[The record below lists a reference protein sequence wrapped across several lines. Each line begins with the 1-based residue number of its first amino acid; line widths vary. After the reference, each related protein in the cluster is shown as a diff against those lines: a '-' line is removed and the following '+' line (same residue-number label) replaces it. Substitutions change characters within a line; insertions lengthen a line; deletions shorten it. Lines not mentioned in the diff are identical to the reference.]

1 MKKSKILRLFLTFI
15 CLIAISLVGNNVYGY
30 QLKYKAFY
38 NNEESKTKGYVVLRT
53 MGNTYGSGGN
63 VNGSGY
69 LANDN
74 MNSFSEIENASK
86 NMYGISFERYYQT
99 YGIVLHNDYLSNY
112 PNDPSKAEYKMGY
125 DYGDVDLSDSKRGL
139 RSGISN
145 SIGYVSNKNTSSV
158 TKVYN
163 SLDGDTFKVYKTW
176 YVYANGIS
184 GQKVTITDWL
194 LSENWLK
201 EKLNNNKNLF
211 KTSSDG
217 GKYTYVSLS
226 AYTAGPS
233 SELIDKYG
241 SDNADKAYKNQPGDY
256 FNMDTSY
263 NALRV
268 VYNYD
273 YWEANKGLA
282 NGKSKKSDTDSL
294 ANVGQTIM
302 NLYDNELVLP
312 KNLTSNH
319 KVYVR
324 HVDKNGNI
332 LDSNDAEI
340 LISNGNKSV
349 KNNMTIPDGDKAKG
363 IFSEYYEIN
372 SGETLDVSRLLNL
385 VKDGEYYELEGVKT
399 STANTYDDALKNEKN
414 AREQNLDK
422 VSVSAGD
429 NSQVTVITFRYNK
442 KSANPEPDPKG
453 GVDTLEAGNTGED
466 CQMSYTPTNSNIKP
480 YLVANKVKFLNLKYE
495 YVIENNEVKYN
506 SIIFNVN
513 KLVSGN
519 FGDNDDVKYK
529 DNVGK
534 IFGNSE
540 DKETLLDGNS
550 PQTFTVSND
559 IDEDLNDIRRV
570 GTLPT
575 SSELKK
581 IADKKTNKDDSST
594 YYKVPSNRYNGLRIP
609 KITANYQE
617 YNILNSNTGEVE
629 STDVNNTVKVLVY
642 NPIKVGEISVKS
654 EGVVDHSTGEKNNTV
669 IQKNANFELN
679 IGEVSG
685 EPYVGHTYN
694 EYLDKYYLIFD
705 ISIIKTDKTDY
716 ANLYQ
721 VSGNELRTI
730 NVGNNGE
737 IPRGTIIEL
746 KKEQKTFY
754 GKAGQTN
761 TSDKISQNAS
771 QITLIG
777 SSNNMPSDWLKSYV
791 LRYEKNNLLN
801 SEMVKNYISN
811 ETNSTYK
818 LGTDINGSS
827 TNVKLDYCD
836 GNIDY
841 TKYKVHDSLAYDGKD
856 MYGDAYYFAKSTTSI
871 TNIGRIYD
879 FKITDCSDIDYKK
892 VFRITTGNK
901 VNFLTGVEYFSGIK
915 KFSIFSS
922 DVNTLEDREEVKSV
936 SSSSKTILPLG
947 PYKNTDASYVNAPKM
962 GYRVSFDLKTSG
974 YYNYTTDAK
983 NSKREI
989 KITPSYYYISKD
1001 GQTYKSNIDLYYKNS
1016 DGKYVKFVGSDY
1028 TIYFKPKDGYR
1039 TKSNS
1044 VITSQNKF
1052 MSEQLEPLKI
1062 GSSEGFTLDYKMMN
1076 TSNDNFIQ
1084 SWYGEF
1090 KLPNSTIAT
1099 ENGNISKPLT
1109 DGYVGVKFNIECI
1122 DTDSSSN
1129 VKTISYNT
1137 NNKNASPDTNT
1148 SQWDYEGYLG
1158 FSNPGSAAGDISIQL
1173 EKGTWTV
1180 NDNNSGSKAK
1190 YTDIKGTVALFDLDN
1205 RAAND
1210 FD

>member
-1 MKKSKILRLFLTFI
+1 MKRIFKYLFFLFAFFIFSFSINRVEAKDVEIHAKSSEEGVTFQSMIGAETDLVTKWNDSTRNLKDPMYFYKDKSYKNQNEVKDENSLYIKEFENGKILVDKHTVRSYSYIIHNKKFTSYGNSGDKGWKFNYFNNGYKTTIINNSNRNDDVKFIEFARL
-15 CLIAISLVGNNVYGY
+15 S
-30 QLKYKAFY
+30 
-38 NNEESKTKGYVVLRT
+38 KGYKILNNST
-53 MGNTYGSGGN
+53 MLEYNYFPKS
-63 VNGSGY
+63 Y
-69 LANDN
+69 LKKIEENLDDYRAG
-74 MNSFSEIENASK
+74 EIENNNKFYISQPLIWNGNVGKVVWLNKGISYPNGIYKERDVFEQNGDKVEAKSRITGLLSAAEIISYDS
-86 NMYGISFERYYQT
+86 NVGNIPYGYGIGVEKPLEFGNSGCSPKDSF
-99 YGIVLHNDYLSNY
+99 LNY
-112 PNDPSKAEYKMGY
+112 
-125 DYGDVDLSDSKRGL
+125 
-139 RSGISN
+139 
-145 SIGYVSNKNTSSV
+145 
-158 TKVYN
+158 
-163 SLDGDTFKVYKTW
+163 
-176 YVYANGIS
+176 
-184 GQKVTITDWL
+184 
-194 LSENWLK
+194 
-201 EKLNNNKNLF
+201 
-211 KTSSDG
+211 
-217 GKYTYVSLS
+217 
-226 AYTAGPS
+226 
-233 SELIDKYG
+233 
-241 SDNADKAYKNQPGDY
+241 
-256 FNMDTSY
+256 
-263 NALRV
+263 
-268 VYNYD
+268 
-273 YWEANKGLA
+273 
-282 NGKSKKSDTDSL
+282 
-294 ANVGQTIM
+294 
-302 NLYDNELVLP
+302 YDNILYIP
-312 KNLTSNH
+312 KSAFTNS

-453 GVDTLEAGNTGED
+453 GMDTLEAGNTGED

-540 DKETLLDGNS
+540 DKETLLEGNS
-550 PQTFTVSND
+550 PQTFTVSNN

-827 TNVKLDYCD
+827 TDVKLNYCD

-947 PYKNTDASYVNAPKM
+947 PYKNTDSSYVNAPKM

-974 YYNYTTDAK
+974 YYNYTESNAK
-983 NSKREI
+983 NSKRVI

-1001 GQTYKSNIDLYYKNS
+1001 GQTYKSNIDLYYKNF

-1044 VITSQNKF
+1044 LITSQNKF

-1099 ENGNISKPLT
+1099 ENGNVSKPLT

-1122 DTDSSSN
+1122 DTDSSSK
-1129 VKTISYNT
+1129 VKAISYNT
-1137 NNKNASPDTNT
+1137 NNKNANPDTNT

-1158 FSNPGSAAGDISIQL
+1158 FSSPGSAAGDISIQL

>member
-1 MKKSKILRLFLTFI
+1 
-15 CLIAISLVGNNVYGY
+15 
-30 QLKYKAFY
+30 
-38 NNEESKTKGYVVLRT
+38 
-53 MGNTYGSGGN
+53 
-63 VNGSGY
+63 
-69 LANDN
+69 
-74 MNSFSEIENASK
+74 
-86 NMYGISFERYYQT
+86 
-99 YGIVLHNDYLSNY
+99 
-112 PNDPSKAEYKMGY
+112 MGY

-609 KITANYQE
+609 KLTANYQE

-642 NPIKVGEISVKS
+642 NPIKVGGISVKS

>member
-273 YWEANKGLA
+273 YWEANNGLA

>member
-609 KITANYQE
+609 KLTANYQE

-642 NPIKVGEISVKS
+642 NPIKVGGISVKS

-811 ETNSTYK
+811 ETNSSYK

-827 TNVKLDYCD
+827 TDVKLNYCD

-947 PYKNTDASYVNAPKM
+947 PYKNTDSSYVNAPKM